1 MIDMGNIQPIGE
13 CTNSWLVAVNAIKMG
28 RSPSQWEQHSK
39 EYYVSVSAFTLLH
52 WFPVLTSLENG
63 QWWGCA
69 RGINKSILSSPS
81 FCAMVFY
88 ATKETQ
94 TKTEYQKH
102 TKIYTNEGLNDRGA
116 TKYAG
121 CFLKLKKNHWKI

>member
-1 MIDMGNIQPIGE
+1 MIDMGKIQPIGE

-63 QWWGCA
+63 QWWGCV

-81 FCAMVFY
+81 FFAMVFY

-94 TKTEYQKH
+94 TKTEYQNK
-102 TKIYTNEGLNDRGA
+102 TYKDLYKWRFKWQRCYE
-116 TKYAG
+116 
-121 CFLKLKKNHWKI
+121 